1 MRSDSLDSAVEAPT
15 QGGVVHRLLDP
26 AFGFF
31 VWAAHLLA
39 IYIAQA
45 VACVLGLGERSARV
59 QSEFV
64 AALVGITVLAAAIVV
79 LHAVR
84 RYRLEKTVRD
94 RGFLIRIAVGHDAIA
109 TLAIVW
115 QLFPLF
121 LSPVCG

>member
-1 MRSDSLDSAVEAPT
+1 MCSDRLDPAVDAAS
-15 QGGVVHRLLDP
+15 QAGVVHRLLDP

-31 VWAAHLLA
+31 VWAAHLLT

-45 VACVLGLGERSARV
+45 VACVLGLGERSARA
-59 QSEFV
+59 QSAFV

-84 RYRLEKTVRD
+84 RYRLQMIAGD
-94 RGFLIRIAVGHDAIA
+94 RGFLIRIAVGHDALA

-121 LSPVCG
+121 LSPLCQ